1 MISSSP
7 PPSSSS
13 SPSSSWIFVLQTA
26 ECRVFLVPVAF
37 YALDCLSDK
46 ASWYLQIPLF
56 EQAIFPSGRSPCW
69 NDRWV
74 EEVARAAWLADP
86 FLYMDNLLYQDA
98 ALEETLKWALTIQPI
113 VFHNQNH
120 DICVFM
126 KWTWN
131 IKDIRSNST
140 FDRYF
145 AGLPSPPWVKP
156 RRFCQFANFLV
167 ESSQDFKFWIWN
179 YLSCPKRLLVS
190 AFLGE
195 IVRCHLPEI
204 HLCLSADTPTNTRQV
219 NWSDKY
225 KRQLSTNP
233 RVTGQM
239 DFRGRGFEEG
249 GSHKEKDG
257 QIAFCL
263 TLDLVTDNKA
273 CCYTFI
279 QLYT

>member
-1 MISSSP
+1 MD
-7 PPSSSS
+7 
-13 SPSSSWIFVLQTA
+13 LCLA
-26 ECRVFLVPVAF
+26 DCRCRVFLIPVAF

-46 ASWYLQIPLF
+46 PSWYLQIPLF

-69 NDRWV
+69 NDRWM
-74 EEVARAAWLADP
+74 EEVARASLAWLADP

-126 KWTWN
+126 KWTW
-131 IKDIRSNST
+131 DIIDIWSNST

-145 AGLPSPPWVKP
+145 ASLPSSLW
-156 RRFCQFANFLV
+156 AIFLV
-167 ESSQDFKFWIWN
+167 ESSQDFKFWISN

-195 IVRCHLPEI
+195 IVRCHLAEI
-204 HLCLSADTPTNTRQV
+204 HLCLSADTRTNTRQV

-233 RVTGQM
+233 WVTGQM

-249 GSHKEKDG
+249 VSHKEKDG

-263 TLDLVTDNKA
+263 TLDLVTDIKA
-273 CCYTFI
+273 CRYTFI
-279 QLYT
+279 HLYNYTPRYLHTGRLGAIKP